1 MGIAV
6 DLKINISKLNTLPA
20 MPVIAQK
27 LLALA
32 LDTDE
37 GEAQLLKLIEQDP
50 LIAAKIIG
58 LANSPLF
65 GSSRKVNSVSDAS
78 MLLGLTRVKS
88 VAIGIATMS
97 AVTKFPGGLLKAN
110 DLWLHSMAIALV
122 MRAIA
127 RAMPARTRPLDDQ
140 IFLSGL
146 LHDIGYMAL
155 SFLDTPASDAL
166 HSQLLA
172 NPDRP
177 VVEIEQELIGM
188 THGEI
193 GARLGQHWDL
203 PEEIITVMRYHHT
216 PDNDQANAGQ
226 PLVSLVNLAERL
238 LPGFGVAEQTEQA
251 VSEEDW
257 QKLGIDPEKAESIIE
272 QIATIAEQAQQL
284 AGAV

>member
-1 MGIAV
+1 MSTTVNLKFSIA
-6 DLKINISKLNTLPA
+6 KLDTLPA
-20 MPVIAQK
+20 MPAIAQK
-27 LLALA
+27 LLSLA

-37 GEAQLLKLIEQDP
+37 GEAKLLKLIEQDP

-58 LANSPLF
+58 LANSPMF

-110 DLWLHSMAIALV
+110 DLWLHSMSIALV
-122 MRAIA
+122 MRTIA
-127 RAMPARTRPLDDQ
+127 KAMPARTRPLDDQ
-140 IFLSGL
+140 IFLAGL

-166 HSQLLA
+166 HAQLQA
-172 NPDRP
+172 QPERP
-177 VVEIEQELIGM
+177 AQEIEQELLGM

-193 GARLGQHWDL
+193 GAQLGRHWDL
-203 PEEIITVMRYHHT
+203 PDEIIAVMRYHHT
-216 PDNDQANAGQ
+216 PDESGADAGQ
-226 PLVSLVNLAERL
+226 PLVRLVSFAEKL
-238 LPGFGVAEQTEQA
+238 LPSFGVAEHTGQEI
-251 VSEEDW
+251 SDEEW
-257 QKLGIDPEKAESIIE
+257 LTLGVTPEKAENVIE
-272 QIATIAEQAQQL
+272 QIATLAEQAQQL

>member
-1 MGIAV
+1 MGIAI
-6 DLKINISKLNTLPA
+6 DLKLNISRLSALPA
-20 MPVIAQK
+20 MPAIAQK
-27 LLALA
+27 LLTLA

-37 GEAQLLKLIEQDP
+37 GEAQLLRLIEQDP

-97 AVTKFPGGLLKAN
+97 AVTKFPGGFLKAN
-110 DLWLHSMAIALV
+110 DLWLHSMAVALV
-122 MRAIA
+122 MRTIA
-127 RAMPARTRPLDDQ
+127 KAMPARVRPLDDQ
-140 IFLSGL
+140 IFLAGL

-166 HSQLLA
+166 HIALQA
-172 NPDRP
+172 NPERP
-177 VVEIEQELIGM
+177 VAEIEMELIGM

-193 GARLGQHWDL
+193 GARLALHWDL
-203 PEEIITVMRYHHT
+203 PEEIIAVMRYHHNSDDKEAM
-216 PDNDQANAGQ
+216 PGQ
-226 PLVSLVNLAERL
+226 PLVSLVAYAERL
-238 LPGFGVAEQTEQA
+238 LPDFFIAELTGKEI
-251 VSEEDW
+251 SEAEW
-257 QKLGIDPEKAESIIE
+257 MELGISPDKAEAIIE
-272 QIATIAEQAQQL
+272 QITSIAEQAQQL

>member
-193 GARLGQHWDL
+193 GARLGLHWDL
-203 PEEIITVMRYHHT
+203 PEEIIAVMRYHHT

>member
-1 MGIAV
+1 MSTAVNLKFSIA
-6 DLKINISKLNTLPA
+6 KLDTLPA
-20 MPVIAQK
+20 MPAIAQK
-27 LLALA
+27 LLSLA

-37 GEAQLLKLIEQDP
+37 GEAKLLKLIEQDP

-58 LANSPLF
+58 LANSPMF
-65 GSSRKVNSVSDAS
+65 GSSRKVNSVGDAT

-110 DLWLHSMAIALV
+110 DLWLHSMSIALV

-127 RAMPARTRPLDDQ
+127 KSMPTRTRPLDDQ
-140 IFLSGL
+140 IFLAGL

-166 HSQLLA
+166 HSKLLTET
-172 NPDRP
+172 DRP
-177 VVEIEQELIGM
+177 AAEIEMELLGM

-193 GARLGQHWDL
+193 GAKLGQHWDL
-203 PEEIITVMRYHHT
+203 PDEIIAVMRYHHT
-216 PDNDQANAGQ
+216 PDESAADVGQ
-226 PLVSLVNLAERL
+226 PLVKLVAYAERL
-238 LPGFGVAEQTEQA
+238 LPAFGVAEQTGQEISDDEWA
-251 VSEEDW
+251 T
-257 QKLGIDPEKAESIIE
+257 LGISPEKSAAILE

>member
-1 MGIAV
+1 MNTAVNLKFSIA
-6 DLKINISKLNTLPA
+6 KLDTLPA
-20 MPVIAQK
+20 MPAIAQK

-37 GEAQLLKLIEQDP
+37 GEAKLLKLIEQDP

-58 LANSPLF
+58 LANSPMF
-65 GSSRKVNSVSDAS
+65 GSSRKVNSVSDAT

-97 AVTKFPGGLLKAN
+97 AVTKFPGGMFKAN

-122 MRAIA
+122 MRTIA
-127 RAMPARTRPLDDQ
+127 KAMPARTRPLDDQ
-140 IFLSGL
+140 IFLAGL

-166 HSQLLA
+166 HAQLQA
-172 NPDRP
+172 QPERP
-177 VVEIEQELIGM
+177 AQEIEQELLGV

-193 GARLGQHWDL
+193 GAQLGRHWDL
-203 PEEIITVMRYHHT
+203 PDEIIAVMRYHHT
-216 PDNDQANAGQ
+216 PDESVADAGKL
-226 PLVSLVNLAERL
+226 LVKLVNFAEKL
-238 LPGFGVAEQTEQA
+238 LPAFGVAEHTGQEISDDEWVA
-251 VSEEDW
+251 
-257 QKLGIDPEKAESIIE
+257 LGITPDKVETIIA
-272 QIATIAEQAQQL
+272 QVATVAEQAGQL

>member
-6 DLKINISKLNTLPA
+6 DLKLNISRLSALPA
-20 MPVIAQK
+20 MPAIAQK
-27 LLALA
+27 LLTLA

-37 GEAQLLKLIEQDP
+37 GEAQLLRLIEQDP

-97 AVTKFPGGLLKAN
+97 AVTKFPGGFLKAN
-110 DLWLHSMAIALV
+110 DLWQHSMAIALV
-122 MRAIA
+122 MRTIA
-127 RAMPARTRPLDDQ
+127 KAMPARVRPLDDQ
-140 IFLSGL
+140 IFLAGL

-166 HSQLLA
+166 HIALQA
-172 NPDRP
+172 NPERP
-177 VVEIEQELIGM
+177 VAEIEMELIGM

-193 GARLGQHWDL
+193 GARLARHWDL
-203 PEEIITVMRYHHT
+203 PEEIIAVMRFHHN
-216 PDNDQANAGQ
+216 PDDEEAMPGQ
-226 PLVSLVNLAERL
+226 PLVSLVAYAERL
-238 LPGFGVAEQTEQA
+238 LPDFVIAELTEKEI
-251 VSEEDW
+251 SEAEW
-257 QKLGIDPEKAESIIE
+257 MELGISPDKAEMIIE
-272 QIATIAEQAQQL
+272 QIASIAEQAQQL

>member
-6 DLKINISKLNTLPA
+6 DLKLNINKLNALPA
-20 MPVIAQK
+20 MPAIAQK

-37 GEAQLLKLIEQDP
+37 GETQLLRLIEQDP

-65 GSSRKVNSVSDAS
+65 GASRKVNSVSDAT

-110 DLWLHSMAIALV
+110 DLWQHSMAIALA

-140 IFLSGL
+140 IFLAGL

-166 HSQLLA
+166 HSQLQN
-172 NPDRP
+172 NPEKP
-177 VVEIEQELIGM
+177 VLEIEQELIGM

-203 PEEIITVMRYHHT
+203 PEEIIAVMRYHHT
-216 PDNDQANAGQ
+216 PDNKQAEPGQ
-226 PLVSLVNLAERL
+226 PLVSLVNMAEKL
-238 LPGFGVAEQTEQA
+238 LPDFGITEQTGHAISEEEWLALGITADKADEIVDKIASISEQA
-251 VSEEDW
+251 KE
-257 QKLGIDPEKAESIIE
+257 
-272 QIATIAEQAQQL
+272 L